1 MVSYN
6 QIRKC
11 ILVITILLSS
21 AGSISICLC
30 GCAMVC
36 WSQMAEML
44 SPSYLPYITQ
54 TPAPAAAPARG
65 RKWLLCPLQ
74 IDPGYRLELH
84 TKIFKV

>member
-30 GCAMVC
+30 GCVMVC
-36 WSQMAEML
+36 WRQMAEML

-54 TPAPAAAPARG
+54 QQHHHQ
-65 RKWLLCPLQ
+65 LQ
-74 IDPGYRLELH
+74 QLGGGSGSFVLSRLILD
-84 TKIFKV
+84 TD